1 MFYTFKS
8 LYLKSN
14 LIHFSGNEVSY
25 VSNIS
30 LPSQSW
36 KTNQDLKKKN
46 PTVLIV
52 RQVFELYLVTQ
63 KTGLPKTYLSRTAVS
78 SYAKDKKPKKPK
90 SLNMS
95 LIKYLE

>member
-36 KTNQDLKKKN
+36 KTNQDLKKKKN
-46 PTVLIV
+46 PAVLIV
-52 RQVFELYLVTQ
+52 CQVLELYLVTQ
-63 KTGLPKTYLSRTAVS
+63 KTGLTKTHLSRTAVS
-78 SYAKDKKPKKPK
+78 S
-90 SLNMS
+90 
-95 LIKYLE
+95 